1 MIIPTVV
8 NVDITGNA
16 QNKLKNSS
24 GTDAV
29 TINFKFMIKNNIKI
43 KKLFNLTNLISEFI
57 LLSYSIILMLLFL
70 ILL

>member
-1 MIIPTVV
+1 MIMPTVV

-29 TINFKFMIKNNIKI
+29 TINFKFMLKNNIKI
-43 KKLFNLTNLISEFI
+43 RTLFN
-57 LLSYSIILMLLFL
+57 
-70 ILL
+70 